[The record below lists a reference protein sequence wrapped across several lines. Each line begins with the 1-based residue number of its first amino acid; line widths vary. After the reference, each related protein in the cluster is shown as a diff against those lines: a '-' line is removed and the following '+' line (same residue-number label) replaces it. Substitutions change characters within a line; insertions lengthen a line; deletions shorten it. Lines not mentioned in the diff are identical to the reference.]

1 MTAAKTTSNQDDQQ
15 VYEELKG
22 FLLSNRADLRRA
34 ATEAVQQVAASSNQD
49 RLIQHEGLL
58 LAICRNISYYDEDL
72 VVSKNALQA
81 LVYLSSNGTLA
92 NQCIADLVEAKATSR
107 LLEVLLTSP
116 PTEMAAQEDW
126 RAVVNY
132 GMALLANLTRTEEGA
147 IELVGRTLPDEAV
160 AAVEDAD
167 AATRVKPT
175 LELLLARFLSTQ
187 YCKSDE
193 EASEKEPDWETSGVD
208 PYQHLAGVLQN
219 ATQVEKGRR
228 FLLKH
233 HYTTDKEESTT
244 LLQDLLPQL
253 KSTNPIRRRGMA
265 GVIRNIC
272 LDRDSSWWLL
282 NVVQITHHL
291 LYPLAGPEELDV
303 EEKKGLH
310 PDLWLEG
317 PDKVREPDHWTR
329 LFLVESILVLCA
341 TGRASRER
349 LRLDRVYVI
358 LKWADMVE
366 EHEDVSEMINEC
378 VQYLR
383 RDEEGTEEGS
393 SDKLVAD
400 FYAKASPQML
410 GTAKDDFD
418 AVD

>member
-1 MTAAKTTSNQDDQQ
+1 MAATTTSNQDDRQ
-15 VYEELKG
+15 VYDELKG

-34 ATEAVQQVAASSNQD
+34 ATEAVQQVAASSDQD

-58 LAICRNISYYDEDL
+58 LAICRNISYHDEDL
-72 VVSKNALQA
+72 VVAKNALQA
-81 LVYLSSNGTLA
+81 LVYMTSNGTLA

-107 LLEVLLTSP
+107 LLEVLLTTP
-116 PTEMAAQEDW
+116 PTALAAQDEW

-132 GMALLANLTRTEEGA
+132 GMALLANLTRTEEGS

-160 AAVEDAD
+160 QTVDVD

-175 LELLLARFLSTQ
+175 LELLLARFLSAQ
-187 YCKSDE
+187 YCQSDAE
-193 EASEKEPDWETSGVD
+193 ISEDHDWETSGVD
-208 PYQHLAGVLQN
+208 PYQHFAGVLQN
-219 ATQVEKGRR
+219 ATQVEKGRQ

-253 KSTNPIRRRGMA
+253 RSSNPIRRRGIA

-272 LDRDSSWWLL
+272 IDKDSSWWLL
-282 NVVQITHHL
+282 NIVQITPHL

-303 EEKKGLH
+303 DEKKGLH

-341 TGRASRER
+341 SGRASRER
-349 LRLDRVYVI
+349 LRLDRVYII

-366 EHEDVSEMINEC
+366 ESEDVSEMINEC

-393 SDKLVAD
+393 SDKFVAD
-400 FYAKASPQML
+400 FYAKAIPQML
-410 GTAKDDFD
+410 GRTKDDFD